1 MPENNEALIDIS
13 SKTLPSSNV
22 ITDLKFGSNTHE
34 IGIGKTTRT
43 AIEGAFSNIDNNL
56 QLLDTAIQS
65 LHNYNC
71 GEY

>member
-1 MPENNEALIDIS
+1 MPENNEAIIDIS
-13 SKTLPSSNV
+13 LNTLPDSNV

-34 IGIGKTTRT
+34 IGIGRTTRT
-43 AIEGAFSNIDNNL
+43 AIEGAFSDIDDNF
-56 QLLDTAIQS
+56 QLLDAAIQS

>member
-1 MPENNEALIDIS
+1 MPENNEALINIS

-34 IGIGKTTRT
+34 IGIGTTTRT
-43 AIEGAFSNIDNNL
+43 AIEGVFSNIDNNL

-65 LHNYNC
+65 LYNYNC